1 MQKEILKTLDQI
13 EAQNNVKILYAGESG
28 SRAWGSPSPD
38 SDYDVRYLYIRPVES
53 YLKLFPERDVIE
65 GPIDEVKDFVGWDL
79 QKALKLLMKG
89 NAPLIEWVRSPIV
102 YKDNPWLRENLVKLF
117 NEHSD
122 FNALYRGYFGLA
134 KNNFKAYLTGE
145 SVKPK
150 KYLHV
155 LRSVLA
161 CEWIKQ
167 KKTIP
172 PVLFKE
178 VYEGILVPG
187 TPFYA
192 EFQELLK
199 IKAEEKERTTGDH
212 FVAVDKFID
221 EFFNESKGPL
231 LSSKEP
237 VNVDEYDN
245 FFLECLRRE
254 N

>member
-1 MQKEILKTLDQI
+1 M
-13 EAQNNVKILYAGESG
+13 
-28 SRAWGSPSPD
+28 
-38 SDYDVRYLYIRPVES
+38 
-53 YLKLFPERDVIE
+53 
-65 GPIDEVKDFVGWDL
+65 
-79 QKALKLLMKG
+79 
-89 NAPLIEWVRSPIV
+89 
-102 YKDNPWLRENLVKLF
+102 
-117 NEHSD
+117 
-122 FNALYRGYFGLA
+122 
-134 KNNFKAYLTGE
+134 
-145 SVKPK
+145 
-150 KYLHV
+150 
-155 LRSVLA
+155 A

-199 IKAEEKERTTGDH
+199 IKAEEKERTAGDH

>member
-13 EAQNNVKILYAGESG
+13 EAQNNVKILYACESG
-28 SRAWGSPSPD
+28 SRAWGFPSPD

-53 YLKLFPERDVIE
+53 YLKLFSERDVIE

-102 YKDNPWLRENLVKLF
+102 Y
-117 NEHSD
+117 
-122 FNALYRGYFGLA
+122 
-134 KNNFKAYLTGE
+134 
-145 SVKPK
+145 
-150 KYLHV
+150 
-155 LRSVLA
+155 
-161 CEWIKQ
+161 
-167 KKTIP
+167 

-192 EFQELLK
+192 EFQEILK
-199 IKAEEKERTTGDH
+199 IKAEEKQRTTGDH